1 MKKILLTL
9 VMIVAIGFG
18 ASAQN
23 DSYNYG
29 YYQDNNTQYS
39 DGFFSSDNESRFQ
52 YRDLDNMPIVP
63 QTGYYCDQN
72 APLGSGLLLLAGL
85 GAAYAVRKRKK
96 DNE

>member
-1 MKKILLTL
+1 MKNILLTL

-39 DGFFSSDNESRFQ
+39 DGFFSSGNESRFQ
-52 YRDLDNMPIVP
+52 YRDAENMPIIP
-63 QTGYYCDQN
+63 GTGYYCDQQ

-96 DNE
+96 SDF

>member
-23 DSYNYG
+23 DSYSYG

-39 DGFFSSDNESRFQ
+39 DGFFSSGNESRFQ
-52 YRDLDNMPIVP
+52 YRNSDNMPIVP
-63 QTGYYCDQN
+63 NTGWYCDQS
-72 APLGSGLLLLAGL
+72 APLGSGLLLLAGF
-85 GAAYAVRKRKK
+85 GAAYAVRRRKK
-96 DNE
+96 SDF